1 MTMRRRGIWAIGGLL
16 SWAVLAPALAFSA
29 PEPPAKPAEGGDI
42 VVPYEPTPD
51 IVVRTMLRIADVGPA
66 DSLVDLGS
74 GDGRIV
80 ITAAKDFGAQGLGI
94 ELDADLVKLSRANA
108 LAAGVADRAI
118 FRQED
123 IFKTDLRAATVV
135 TMFLYR
141 RINLQLRPRLLELK
155 PGTRIVSHFHDMG
168 DWRADKAELV
178 KSSAH
183 YGESW
188 VRLWVV
194 PAKAAGPWL
203 WRETRAGAMQQHRL
217 VLRQEFQEIAGV
229 LETESLRPIEIRDA
243 KLSGAEIAFWLP
255 IREGSHTLRWDY
267 RGRIEGDRIVG
278 RAASGDATGQ
288 RVVEWS
294 AARERR

>member
-1 MTMRRRGIWAIGGLL
+1 MMRRRWVLAIGSILV
-16 SWAVLAPALAFSA
+16 SAALAPALAFSA

-51 IVVRTMLRIADVGPA
+51 IVVQTMLRIANVGPA
-66 DSLVDLGS
+66 DRVVDLGS

-80 ITAAKDFGAQGLGI
+80 ITAVKDFGAQGLGV

-108 LAAGVADRAI
+108 LAAGVADRAA
-118 FRQED
+118 FREED
-123 IFKTDLRAATVV
+123 IFKTDLSAATVV

-141 RINLQLRPRLLELK
+141 RINLQLRPSLLNLK

-168 DWRADKAELV
+168 EWRPDKAELV

-188 VRLWVV
+188 VRMWVV
-194 PAKAAGPWL
+194 PAKADGAWL
-203 WRETRAGAMQQHRL
+203 WREMRAGAMQQHRL
-217 VLRQEFQEIAGV
+217 VLRQDFQEIDGV

-255 IREGSHTLRWDY
+255 IREGSHTVRWDY
-267 RGRIEGDRIVG
+267 RGHVEGDRIVG
-278 RAASGDATGQ
+278 QAESSDATGK
-288 RVVEWS
+288 RIVAWS
-294 AARERR
+294 ATRQPR

>member
-1 MTMRRRGIWAIGGLL
+1 MIMRRALGLASGSLLIWGT
-16 SWAVLAPALAFSA
+16 LAPALAFSA
-29 PEPPAKPAEGGDI
+29 PEPPAKPAVGGDI

-51 IVVRTMLRIADVGPA
+51 IVVRTMMRIADVGPA
-66 DSLVDLGS
+66 DSVVDLGS

-80 ITAAKDFGAQGLGI
+80 ITAVKDFGARGLGV
-94 ELDADLVKLSRANA
+94 ELDADLVQLSRANA
-108 LAAGVADRAI
+108 LAAGLADRAI

-123 IFKTDLRAATVV
+123 IFKTDLSAATVV

-141 RINLQLRPRLLELK
+141 RINLQLRPSLLDLK

-168 DWRADKAELV
+168 EWRADKAELV

-188 VRLWVV
+188 VRLWLV
-194 PAKAAGPWL
+194 PAKAEGAWL
-203 WRETRAGAMQQHRL
+203 WREMRGGALQQHRL
-217 VLRQEFQEIAGV
+217 VLRQEFQEIEGL
-229 LETESLRPIEIRDA
+229 LETESLRTIEIRDA

-267 RGRIEGDRIVG
+267 RGRIDGERIVG
-278 RAASGDATGQ
+278 RAESGNATGK
-288 RVVEWS
+288 RVVDWS